1 MIVSVSRRTDIPAF
15 YSEWFFNRLKDGEVL
30 IRNSFNRKQVSKV
43 ILNKETVDC
52 FVFWTKNP
60 EPLVRNLHK
69 LDGYKYYFQYTLTS
83 YGDDIEVKVKRK
95 QELINTFINLSKK
108 IGKEKVI
115 WRYDPILINK
125 KYSKEYHYKWF
136 EVIASKLQGYTNK
149 CVISFVDE
157 YKEIKKN
164 ANILRIATVTEDD
177 MIEIA
182 TNLVKIA
189 NKYNIIIES
198 CAEKVDLT
206 KYGVKYGACID
217 ANLISEIT
225 GEDLSN
231 LKKDNMR
238 DGCNCVKSIDIGEYN
253 SCLHSCKYCYA
264 NYNSA
269 LIERNYASHNSSSPV
284 LLGNLIGDEKITEHY
299 LSKPKK
305 KKNEVRQTNLFDEVS
320 DYE

>member
-1 MIVSVSRRTDIPAF
+1 MIISVSRRTDIPAF
-15 YSEWFFNRLKDGEVL
+15 YSTWFFNRLKDGEVL
-30 IRNSFNRKQVSKV
+30 IRNPFNRKQVSKV
-43 ILNKETVDC
+43 ILNKEVVDC
-52 FVFWTKNP
+52 FVFWTKDP
-60 EPLVRNLHK
+60 SHLIKLLHN

-95 QELINTFINLSKK
+95 QELIDTFINLSKR

-115 WRYDPILINK
+115 WRYDPILLNNK
-125 KYSKEYHYKWF
+125 YTKEYHYKWF
-136 EVIASKLQGYTNK
+136 EVIARKLRGYTDK

-164 ANILRIATVTEDD
+164 ADNLELEAISEND

-182 TNLVKIA
+182 INFVKIA

-206 KYGVKYGACID
+206 RYGVKFGACID
-217 ANLISEIT
+217 ANLISTIT
-225 GEDLSN
+225 GKDLSS

-238 DGCNCVKSIDIGEYN
+238 ESCNCVKSIDIGEYN
-253 SCLHSCKYCYA
+253 SCLHNCKYCYA

-269 LIERNYASHNSSSPV
+269 LIERNFATHNSNSSL
-284 LLGNLIGDEKITEHY
+284 LLGDLVGDEKITEHY
-299 LSKPKK
+299 LCKSKK
-305 KKNEVRQTNLFDEVS
+305 KKPKVEQINLFDEV
-320 DYE
+320 